1 MMDYDVV
8 VVGAGPAGSMA
19 AKHAAL
25 NGAKTLLL
33 EEHGQVGSP
42 VSCTGH
48 ISRKALEE
56 CELAEGHFIT
66 KRIRGA
72 YVYAPNNRHIVLDK
86 KQTIVYVVERKIL
99 DREMARRAVS
109 AGAEIAVSTRADG
122 LRQVPGGVSLEISGP
137 DGRSEVTASVVIG
150 ADGVKSKIAR
160 AAGLG
165 NLPHVCSG
173 IQVEATYEPNDPEF
187 VEMFSGSRY
196 APPPYF
202 AWAVPTAG
210 DCCRVGLLAD
220 EHASEYLQRLLTE
233 HEIVSKKA
241 RSAVDLVVGGVPV
254 GTLKRTVSDHVM
266 IVGDA
271 AGQVKPVSYGGIY
284 TGTRSARI
292 AGEVAARAALGGD
305 ASAARLMEYERRWRA
320 DIGRE
325 LGLMMRF
332 RQMYGKMSDE
342 DLNEALALLDDPEV
356 SEVMTRYGDI
366 DRPSQLAFE
375 LLKLSRSRGMWRLMG
390 LLARLLF

>member
-1 MMDYDVV
+1 MDYDVI

-42 VSCTGH
+42 VSCTGL
-48 ISRKALEE
+48 ITCKALEE
-56 CELAEGHFIT
+56 CELEEGGFIN

-72 YVYAPNNRHIVLDK
+72 YVYAPNNCSITLDK
-86 KQTIVYVVERKIL
+86 KQTIYYVVERKIM

-109 AGAEIAVSTRADG
+109 AGADIMINTRAEE
-122 LRQVPGGVSLEISGP
+122 LRRVPGGITLDVSGP
-137 DGRSEVTASVVIG
+137 DGYSELTAPVVIG

-165 NLPHVCSG
+165 NLPHVCSA
-173 IQVEATYEPNDPEF
+173 IQVEATYEPRDPEF

-196 APPPYF
+196 APPPYL
-202 AWAVPTAG
+202 AWVVPTAG
-210 DCCRVGLLAD
+210 DCCRIGLIND
-220 EHASEYLQRLLTE
+220 ENAHEYLNRLLTE
-233 HEIVSKKA
+233 HSIVSRKA
-241 RSAVDLVVGGVPV
+241 KSSVDLIMGGVPV
-254 GTLKRTVSDHVM
+254 GTLKHTVADNVM

-271 AGQVKPVSYGGIY
+271 AGHVKALTYGGIY
-284 TGTRSARI
+284 PGTRCARI
-292 AGEVAARAALGGD
+292 AGEVAAKASLEGKTD
-305 ASAARLMEYERRWRA
+305 ASRLVEYEKRWRA

-325 LGLMMRF
+325 LALMMRF
-332 RQMYGKMSDE
+332 RQLYSRMSDD
-342 DLNEALALLDDPEV
+342 DLNEALALLDNPDVAEII
-356 SEVMTRYGDI
+356 TRYGDT

-375 LLKLSRSRGMWRLMG
+375 LLKLTRTKGMWRLMA
-390 LLARLLF
+390 LLGKMLF